1 MRKNQCK
8 MKVFLNADE
17 QQSAF
22 VNTLFEFFEEP
33 HVVVGFKFIYAS
45 LRRTSAIFTTMN
57 CRIQV
62 TAG

>member
-1 MRKNQCK
+1 

-17 QQSAF
+17 AQSAF

-33 HVVVGFKFIYAS
+33 HVIVGFKFIYAS